1 MLFSVMC
8 AGYSAIHCQELV
20 VDEEELPNY
29 FATRSA
35 LIISL
40 STLLRHFLVAFG
52 GLKVEDL
59 ESAKRPN
66 LGTLPDSIITVGFFY
81 ILKML

>member
-8 AGYSAIHCQELV
+8 AGYSAIHRPRASGRRGGDAQLIRDSIHV
-20 VDEEELPNY
+20 NYLPID
-29 FATRSA
+29 FTPA
-35 LIISL
+35 LS
-40 STLLRHFLVAFG
+40 VAFG